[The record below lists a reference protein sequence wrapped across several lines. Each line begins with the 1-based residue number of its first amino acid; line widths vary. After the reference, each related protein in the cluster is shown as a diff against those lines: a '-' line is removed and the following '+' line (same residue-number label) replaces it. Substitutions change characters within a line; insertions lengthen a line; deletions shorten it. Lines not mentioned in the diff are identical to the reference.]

1 MHRLLFLE
9 TSFFSQTPALNVL
22 QKKAGPPHSLRRVQ
36 ILYDKR
42 AQAAPSQ
49 EQLRRG
55 GIFPPRRL
63 LFENLDLSL

>member
-1 MHRLLFLE
+1 MHRLLFWKRHFQPSARPE
-9 TSFFSQTPALNVL
+9 CPPN
-22 QKKAGPPHSLRRVQ
+22 KAELPHSLRPVQ

>member
-1 MHRLLFLE
+1 MR
-9 TSFFSQTPALNVL
+9 P
-22 QKKAGPPHSLRRVQ
+22 KKAELPSSLRRVQ

-55 GIFPPRRL
+55 GKIPPPRL

>member
-1 MHRLLFLE
+1 MR
-9 TSFFSQTPALNVL
+9 P
-22 QKKAGPPHSLRRVQ
+22 KKAELPSSLRRVQ

-55 GIFPPRRL
+55 GIFSPRP
-63 LFENLDLSL
+63 LFF